1 VNEKPSLSLVLWA
14 NSIEWGKLL
23 IKECKLDGIRGLEGE
38 LITVTVV
45 AKIATGVSK
54 KSRC

>member
-1 VNEKPSLSLVLWA
+1 VNEKPSPSLVLWA

-45 AKIATGVSK
+45 AKIATGVN
-54 KSRC
+54 